1 MRDYWEQPEKKKIN
15 VKKIVISILIS
26 IIIIAIIV
34 LVALY
39 VSNEQFRDWTDIQ
52 IFRKEISQD
61 RVAVIEL
68 EEGQFSNVYAFNRYI
83 GILNKNKLSLY
94 GSTGSEEASLDIEIS
109 TPVFFSSNRFL
120 VVGEQ
125 NGQKMY
131 LIEDKEIAWESEIE
145 GNISQVYVN
154 KNGYVAVIISGT
166 SYKSVVQVFDP
177 EGNALFKRFLSST
190 IAMDVSISNDNKYLA
205 IADVDTSG
213 TIVQSHIRVISIEE
227 ARTDPSNSEEN
238 NYQSGQNKLII
249 DIEYQDKN
257 RIVCMYTDTISIIEN
272 GQETTMFDNE
282 DKKIVAQSVKLNNNF
297 VTIEEESAGIFSANS
312 VVNIVDIDTKNTK
325 NYTLE
330 SSIKE
335 IYTKGD
341 IIVLNL
347 GREVEIIN
355 TGEMVEKVLEKYLLE
370 NNLENDKTNKS
381 EVNIYLTDIEC
392 NFLNEAKKL
401 LENEEI
407 SIKKLQ

>member
-131 LIEDKEIAWESEIE
+131 LIEDKEIAWKSEIE

-213 TIVQSHIRVISIEE
+213 TIVQSHIRVISIED

-330 SSIKE
+330 TSIKE

-347 GREVEIIN
+347 GTEVEFINTGGWLVKRYVASQEVTNVTVSDSIAGIIYRDKVEIIN
-355 TGEMVEKVLEKYLLE
+355 L
-370 NNLENDKTNKS
+370 
-381 EVNIYLTDIEC
+381 
-392 NFLNEAKKL
+392 
-401 LENEEI
+401 
-407 SIKKLQ
+407 

>member
-213 TIVQSHIRVISIEE
+213 TIIQSHIRVISIED

-238 NYQSGQNKLII
+238 NYQSEQNKLII

-282 DKKIVAQSVKLNNNF
+282 DKKIIAQSVKLNNNF
-297 VTIEEESAGIFSANS
+297 VTIEEESSGIFSANS

-347 GREVEIIN
+347 GTEVEFINTGGWLVKRYVASQEVTNVTVSDNIAGIIYRDKVEIIN
-355 TGEMVEKVLEKYLLE
+355 L
-370 NNLENDKTNKS
+370 
-381 EVNIYLTDIEC
+381 
-392 NFLNEAKKL
+392 
-401 LENEEI
+401 
-407 SIKKLQ
+407 

>member
-39 VSNEQFRDWTDIQ
+39 ISNEQFRDWTDIQ

-238 NYQSGQNKLII
+238 NYQSEQNKLII

-282 DKKIVAQSVKLNNNF
+282 DKKIIAQSVKLNNNF
-297 VTIEEESAGIFSANS
+297 VTIEEESSGIFSANS

-347 GREVEIIN
+347 GTEVEFINTGGWLVKRYVASQEVTNVTVSDSIAGIIYRDKVEIIN
-355 TGEMVEKVLEKYLLE
+355 L
-370 NNLENDKTNKS
+370 
-381 EVNIYLTDIEC
+381 
-392 NFLNEAKKL
+392 
-401 LENEEI
+401 
-407 SIKKLQ
+407 

>member
-15 VKKIVISILIS
+15 AKKIIISILIS

-131 LIEDKEIAWESEIE
+131 LIEDKEIAWKSEIE

-190 IAMDVSISNDNKYLA
+190 IVMDVSISNDNKYLA

-213 TIVQSHIRVISIEE
+213 TIVQSHIRVISIED

-330 SSIKE
+330 TSIKE

-347 GREVEIIN
+347 GTEVEFINTGGWLVKRYVASQEVTNVTVSDSIAGIIYRDKVEIIN
-355 TGEMVEKVLEKYLLE
+355 L
-370 NNLENDKTNKS
+370 
-381 EVNIYLTDIEC
+381 
-392 NFLNEAKKL
+392 
-401 LENEEI
+401 
-407 SIKKLQ
+407 

>member
-15 VKKIVISILIS
+15 AKKIIISILIA
-26 IIIIAIIV
+26 IIVIAIIV
-34 LVALY
+34 LTALY
-39 VSNEQFRDWTDIQ
+39 VSNEEFRDWIDIQ
-52 IFRKEISQD
+52 VFRKEISQD
-61 RVAVIEL
+61 KVAVIEL
-68 EEGQFSNVYAFNRYI
+68 EEEQSSNVYAFNHYI

-94 GSTGSEEASLDIEIS
+94 GTTGSEEASLDMEIT
-109 TPVFFSSNRFL
+109 TPLFNSSNRFL
-120 VVGEQ
+120 IVGEQ
-125 NGQKMY
+125 NGQKIY
-131 LIEDKEIAWESEIE
+131 LIEDKKIIWNSEVE

-213 TIVQSHIRVISIEE
+213 TIIQSHIRVISIED

-238 NYQSGQNKLII
+238 NYQSEQNKLII

-257 RIVCMYTDTISIIEN
+257 RIVCMYTDKISVIEN
-272 GQETTMFDNE
+272 GQETTMFEND
-282 DKKIVAQSVKLNNNF
+282 DKKIIAQSVKLNNNF
-297 VTIEEESAGIFSANS
+297 VTIEEESSGIFSANS
-312 VVNIVDIDTKNTK
+312 AVNIVDIDTRNIK

-330 SSIKE
+330 SSVKE

-347 GREVEIIN
+347 GTEVEFINTGGWLVKRYIASQEVTNVTVSNSIAGIIYRDKVEIIN
-355 TGEMVEKVLEKYLLE
+355 L
-370 NNLENDKTNKS
+370 
-381 EVNIYLTDIEC
+381 
-392 NFLNEAKKL
+392 
-401 LENEEI
+401 
-407 SIKKLQ
+407 